1 MDPFFINL
9 NTSQIRDKTDEESVS
24 VQDAEVDS
32 EASAGA
38 RLQTALR
45 CSGLTG
51 SRLDT
56 VINDISLGP
65 LPWWF
70 YTDVYES
77 VNEFNPVSCLAGPRS
92 PWKSKPPAYI
102 KAWQPPACPGD
113 TVVLLDFLKVFFKS
127 QGQKQIKDISTFL
140 TLKCFIQMSS

>member
-45 CSGLTG
+45 SSGLTG

-65 LPWWF
+65 LP
-70 YTDVYES
+70 
-77 VNEFNPVSCLAGPRS
+77 
-92 PWKSKPPAYI
+92 
-102 KAWQPPACPGD
+102 
-113 TVVLLDFLKVFFKS
+113 
-127 QGQKQIKDISTFL
+127 
-140 TLKCFIQMSS
+140 